1 MKTYVV
7 KCSDGETIEV
17 GVEEAGDQLVL
28 SHGEHSHRLDLRRLP
43 GAMMHMLIEGRASY
57 DAVVEWAGDEA
68 DPFDGRVNV
77 LVRDRVY
84 HLEVLDARR
93 VRMRDAV
100 GTEDETAAGSVHAPM
115 PGKVLRYLVKSGDR
129 VKAGQGL
136 VVVEAMKMENEL
148 AAAGDGKVESL
159 HVEVGSN
166 VDKGALLVTLQAQ
179 EE

>member
-7 KCSDGETIEV
+7 RCADGETIEV
-17 GVEEAGDQLVL
+17 GVEQAGDHLL
-28 SHGEHSHRLDLRRLP
+28 LTHGEISHRLDLRRLP
-43 GAMMHMLIEGRASY
+43 GAMMHMLVDGRASY
-57 DAVVEWAGDEA
+57 DAVVEWAGDDS

-84 HLEVLDARR
+84 ALEVLDARR

-100 GTEDETAAGSVHAPM
+100 GGKDDVAAGAVHALM
-115 PGKVLRYLVKSGDR
+115 PGKELRYMVAPGDR
-129 VKAGQGL
+129 VEAGQGL

-148 AAAGDGKVESL
+148 AAVGDGVVESIHADL
-159 HVEVGSN
+159 GSN
-166 VDKGALLVTLQAQ
+166 VEKGALLVTLQAL